1 MKTIELAGS
10 SLNLEGALDLAT
22 HNNIILKATDG
33 REFVLAE
40 IGNFDQEI
48 ELTRKN
54 PELMKLL
61 DQHSKDKG
69 VLTIR
74 QAREQ
79 LGLL

>member
-10 SLNLEGALDLAT
+10 SLNLEGALALAS
-22 HNNIILKATDG
+22 HNNILLKARDG

-40 IGNFDQEI
+40 IDNFDQEI

-54 PELMKLL
+54 QELMNLL
-61 DQHSKDKG
+61 DQRSEDKEM
-69 VLTIR
+69 LTIR